1 MSNCLKIKSSIHDY
15 KVFFVDD
22 FNLSLKK
29 QIIDGDFILIDQNI
43 HDLYRQ
49 NLAPI
54 LDRLNHIIIKPSEEQ
69 KSYLNLAPIIELLI
83 KKNFKKNNRLVAIG
97 GGITQDIAAFISS
110 TLYRGVEW
118 SFFPTTLLAQCDS
131 CIGGKS
137 SINFGKYKNQLGNFY
152 PPNEIVIDINF
163 LNTLKDIDIR
173 SGMGEMIHFYL
184 ISGKDDFHKIKTN
197 YDIALRDHKVI
208 KELIRR
214 SLQIKKKV
222 IEIDE
227 FDKKQRLLFNYGHS
241 FGHAIESLTDY
252 RIPHGIAVSYGMD
265 IANYLSYKFD
275 YITEELWME
284 VRELLKLNWEQT
296 PLGEINVQNLASM
309 LQKDKKNTGSKINV
323 ILTRGIGNMFKAE
336 LVFNKNF
343 FSWMEEYFQIHRS

>member
-1 MSNCLKIKSSIHDY
+1 MKIKSSIHDY

-22 FNLSLKK
+22 FSLSLKK
-29 QIIDGDFILIDQNI
+29 QSYDGDFILIDQNI

-54 LDRLNHIIIKPSEEQ
+54 LDRLNHIIIKPSEDQ
-69 KSYLNLAPIIELLI
+69 KSYLNLAPIIESLI
-83 KKNFKKNNRLVAIG
+83 QNNFKKNNRLIAIG
-97 GGITQDIAAFISS
+97 GGITQDIAAFIAS
-110 TLYRGVEW
+110 TIFRGVDW
-118 SFFPTTLLAQCDS
+118 LFFPTTLLAQCDS

-137 SINFGKYKNQLGNFY
+137 SINFGKFKNQLGSFY
-152 PPNEIVIDINF
+152 PPNEIVIDVNF

-173 SGMGEMIHFYL
+173 SGLGEMIHFYL
-184 ISGKDDFHKIKTN
+184 ISGEDDFMTIKSN
-197 YDIALRDHKVI
+197 YNSALRDYNSL

-214 SLQIKKKV
+214 SLQIKRKV

-275 YITEELWME
+275 FITEDLWVE
-284 VRELLKLNWEQT
+284 IHELLKLNWEQM
-296 PLGEINVQNLASM
+296 PLGELNVHSFASM

-323 ILTRGIGNMFKAE
+323 ILTRGLGSMFKTE
-336 LVFNKNF
+336 LVLTKEF
-343 FSWMEEYFQIHRS
+343 FTWMEDYLKIHVS